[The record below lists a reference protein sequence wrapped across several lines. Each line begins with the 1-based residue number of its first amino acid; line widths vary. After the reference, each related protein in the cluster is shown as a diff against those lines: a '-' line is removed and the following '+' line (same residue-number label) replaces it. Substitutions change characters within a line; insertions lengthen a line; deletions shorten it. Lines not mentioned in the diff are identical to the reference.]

1 MRKVFLA
8 TMGANALSECKYV
21 SDDIKLSKNKYK
33 FPLTYLMESDVALD
47 DNVLVVTIV
56 QLEKGAKFNSNY
68 VAYKEEVSEVLGA
81 KKANVEFVC
90 LKESVE
96 FTSRSFHLAFKK
108 IAEILKDED
117 FIYMDFSFGS
127 KPYALSMFVAGTYG
141 IKACCDAD
149 IAAVIYAEPC
159 RQDGSCAKI
168 YDLTGL
174 FYLNELS
181 GTAQPGEKHG
191 LDNILSFIMKD

>member
-1 MRKVFLA
+1 MA
-8 TMGANALSECKYV
+8 TMGVDALSECKYI
-21 SDDIKLSKNKYK
+21 SDDLKLSEKKYK
-33 FPLTYLMESDVALD
+33 FPLTYLMESDIDLD

-56 QLEKGAKFNSNY
+56 QMDKGAKFNSNY
-68 VAYKEEVSEVLGA
+68 EAYKEEVSEVLGA
-81 KKANVEFVC
+81 KKANAEFVC

-96 FTSRSFHLAFKK
+96 FTSRSFHLAFKQV
-108 IAEILKDED
+108 AEVLKDED

-127 KPYALSMFVAGTYG
+127 KPYALSMFVACTYG

-149 IAAVIYAEPC
+149 IAAVIYAEPYSKES
-159 RQDGSCAKI
+159 SCSKI

-191 LDNILSFIMKD
+191 LDNLLSFIMKD